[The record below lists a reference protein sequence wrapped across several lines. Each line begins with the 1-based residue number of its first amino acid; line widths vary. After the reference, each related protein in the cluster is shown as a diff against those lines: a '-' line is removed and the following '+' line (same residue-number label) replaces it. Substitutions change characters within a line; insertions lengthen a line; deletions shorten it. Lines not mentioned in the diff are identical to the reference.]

1 LLDVFWSGHDA
12 SEPPISDQYK
22 SVIFYHNEEQKQLAI
37 ESRRNEETR
46 LGKNIYTEVV
56 PFKRFY
62 LAEDYHQ
69 KYLLRHDRELMKDF
83 NAIYPAIEDFV
94 ASTAAARINGY
105 LGGYGSLETLQK
117 DINSY
122 GLSETGKNK
131 LLEIANKGLILACSV
146 PW

>member
-1 LLDVFWSGHDA
+1 MLDVFWSGHDA

-22 SVIFYHNEEQKQLAI
+22 SVIFYHNEEQKQLAMESKANE
-37 ESRRNEETR
+37 ESR
-46 LGKNIYTEVV
+46 LGRAVYTEIVS
-56 PFKRFY
+56 FSRFY
-62 LAEDYHQ
+62 QAEEYHQ
-69 KYLLRHDRELMKDF
+69 KYLLQHDRDFMKEF
-83 NAIYPAIEDFV
+83 KAIYPDVEDIIM
-94 ASTAAARINGY
+94 STAAGRINGY